1 MTLKRDPYRVEL
13 ALLLLSFPI
22 HELVSSMQIA
32 VHFWFSYKIYLV
44 IVQTGTFQ
52 AAVALMQDKTQGSID
67 VPRR

>member
-22 HELVSSMQIA
+22 LELVSSMQIA

-44 IVQTGTFQ
+44 IVQPGTFQ